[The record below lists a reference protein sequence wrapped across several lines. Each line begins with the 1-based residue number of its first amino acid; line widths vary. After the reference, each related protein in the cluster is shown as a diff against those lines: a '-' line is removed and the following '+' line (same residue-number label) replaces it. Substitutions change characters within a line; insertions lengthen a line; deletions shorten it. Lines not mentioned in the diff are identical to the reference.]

1 MNNRFVRFFSLFYML
16 IFFTSFI
23 FSIMQMIS
31 NKNEIIPLEV
41 WIRLFSGP
49 LCSLFFYYAF
59 IRYIILNNNS
69 IIINIIVR
77 KIKFSKKDVQRCI
90 YSGRLGIKGYYFMI
104 FLNSGR
110 RIAFSVTSKKCNDIL
125 LDFLG
130 LDTNGLNKRRQPDI
144 CVDNLFTG
152 DKDFP

>member
-1 MNNRFVRFFSLFYML
+1 MNRMQIMRRLYMNNRAIRFFSLFYML
-16 IFFTSFI
+16 IFFNSFI
-23 FSIMQMIS
+23 FSIIQVIS
-31 NKNEIIPLEV
+31 NKDEIIPLEI
-41 WIRLFSGP
+41 WIRLFLGP

-69 IIINIIVR
+69 IMISMITR
-77 KIKFSKKDVQRCI
+77 KIKFSKNDIQRCV

-125 LDFLG
+125 LDFFD
-130 LDTNGLNKRRQPDI
+130 LDINGLNKRK
-144 CVDNLFTG
+144 T
-152 DKDFP
+152 